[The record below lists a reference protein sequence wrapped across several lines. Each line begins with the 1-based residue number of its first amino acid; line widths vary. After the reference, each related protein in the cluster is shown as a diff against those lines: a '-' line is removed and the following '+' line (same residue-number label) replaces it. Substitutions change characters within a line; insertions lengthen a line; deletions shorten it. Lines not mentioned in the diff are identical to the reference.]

1 MNESTGLQAP
11 TVSPV
16 LQHAARRMSPLL
28 FLCSDASR
36 YVTGHVLMLDGGFTA
51 K

>member
-1 MNESTGLQAP
+1 I
-11 TVSPV
+11 
-16 LQHAARRMSPLL
+16 L

-36 YVTGHVLMLDGGFTA
+36 YVTGQILMVDGGFTA